1 MTDGEVVIDT
11 SLDPSGFEK
20 GLSKLGHLA
29 SSGLKVTTAAIGA
42 VSTALTT
49 MTGAVIKMGSEY
61 EAQLSRVQAISGA
74 TSTELQ
80 ALDDLAKQLGAD
92 TSFSATAAAAGMEN
106 LASAGFNV
114 NDIMSAMPGL
124 LDLAAVSGG
133 DVAAASEVAAST
145 IRAFAL
151 EASSAGHVA
160 NVFAR
165 AAADTNAEVLDMG
178 EAMKY
183 VAPVA
188 SAMGL
193 SLEETAAAIGIM
205 SDAGIKGGQA
215 GTALRGSLSRLANPT
230 KQMKETMDAL
240 GVSFYDSQGNMLSL
254 SDQVSVLRG
263 AMSDLTQEQQN
274 QALVT
279 LYGQESL
286 SGMLA
291 LIDAGP
297 EKLDALTDSFI
308 NSSGAAEEMA
318 DIMLDNLPGA
328 IEELSGSIETL
339 GLTVYDGIKEPLKEA
354 VNEAT
359 GLIAELQE
367 AFNTGGFDSLVYS
380 IGDVMASVV
389 AKIVEYSPQ
398 IIDAATNVIT
408 SFLTGIQNAV
418 PSLAPAAVEIGA
430 SIVNGVLT
438 IIPTFLTVG
447 IEMITALINGIT
459 EAAPTLLETF
469 ATAIEG
475 LVISLSEQLPLLM
488 QAGVNLLQAICN
500 GIVQNFPLIL
510 DAAFQAIS
518 YLAAAL
524 VSNIPQLLA
533 AAVSIV
539 ENIVTFIVT
548 NLQLIA
554 QAAISIIAQLAQAL
568 ISNIPTIMGA
578 VIEIMQ
584 GFLEYVCDNLKF
596 IADAAVEIVTKLCT
610 QLVSLIPELV
620 PVVTNII
627 MSFFNFVVQ
636 NLPTIVQSA
645 IQIMLTLVNG
655 IIDQIPTLIPAV
667 IELIGQIFEAIV
679 SNLPTII
686 AGAVQIVTTLAMGL
700 IQSIPHLI
708 AAIPKL
714 VVAIVEGFLNTD
726 WLSVGA
732 NIISGIGAGIAS
744 AAQGLVNIAV
754 SAARDAINAVKSWL
768 GIASPSKRAKK
779 EVGAWILPGIGEG
792 IEESEP
798 ELNEQMEDAADNMVT
813 SFGKRSADVDVSGLV
828 GRMKD
833 GVAGEVNK
841 ISSDV
846 TVRTKS
852 GSGQVDSTADE
863 GFDYDRMGDAVAQ
876 GFIRA
881 DVKMECDDREFGR
894 LVSDHTP
901 K

>member
-1 MTDGEVVIDT
+1 MADGEVVIDT

-74 TSTELQ
+74 TAVEME
-80 ALDDLAKQLGAD
+80 ALDKLAMQLGKD
-92 TSFSATAAAAGMEN
+92 TAFSATESAAGMEN
-106 LASAGFNV
+106 LASAGFTV
-114 NDIMSAMPGL
+114 NEIMSAMPGL

-145 IRAFAL
+145 IRAFGM
-151 EASSAGHVA
+151 EASNAGHVA

-165 AAADTNAEVLDMG
+165 AAADTTAEVQDMG

-205 SDAGIKGGQA
+205 SDAGVQGSQA
-215 GTALRGSLSRLANPT
+215 GTALRGALSRLANAT
-230 KQMKETMDAL
+230 KPMKETMDAL
-240 GVSFYDSQGNMLSL
+240 GISFYDSQGNMLSL
-254 SDQVSVLRG
+254 SEQVTVLRDALSG
-263 AMSDLTQEQQN
+263 LTQEQRDE
-274 QALVT
+274 ALVT
-279 LYGQESL
+279 LYGQEAL
-286 SGMLA
+286 TGMLA
-291 LIDAGP
+291 LIEAGP
-297 EKLDALTDSFI
+297 EKLDTLTDSLI

-318 DIMLDNLPGA
+318 DIMLDNLNGA
-328 IEELSGSIETL
+328 IENLSGSLETL
-339 GLTVYDGIKEPLKEA
+339 GLSVYKSFQEPLKEA
-354 VNEAT
+354 VNEAN

-852 GSGQVDSTADE
+852 GSGQVNSTADE